1 MDDEQGRYIMPN
13 WCENRVV
20 ITGDVK
26 VLTAIKE
33 AADRGGLLEHLAPIG
48 EYDYGVANSTW
59 NTKWEVHDV
68 EVSLFEDGKTSN
80 LHLGFDSAWG
90 PPTGAYD
97 IGSDR
102 LGISIEA
109 SYYES
114 GIGFIGEYDSTL
126 DINNTYSVE
135 FNNDDWKDSIPTELI
150 EEFDLDGEYVCYQE
164 WQEEND
170 E

>member
-1 MDDEQGRYIMPN
+1 MPN

-26 VLTAIKE
+26 VLTAVKE

-48 EYDYGVANSTW
+48 EYDYDVANNTW
-59 NTKWEVHDV
+59 NTKWEVDV
-68 EVSLFEDGKTSN
+68 QHVSLFPDGYEDGKTAV
-80 LHLGFDSAWG
+80 LHLGFDSAWS

-97 IGSDR
+97 IGSDK

-109 SYYES
+109 SYYEP
-114 GIGFIGEYDSTL
+114 GIGYIGEYDSAL
-126 DINNTYSVE
+126 DVNECYSVE
-135 FNNDDWKDSIPTELI
+135 FKNEDWKDSIPTELI

-164 WQEEND
+164 WQEETNA
-170 E
+170 

>member
-1 MDDEQGRYIMPN
+1 MDVKQRRYVMPN
-13 WCENRVV
+13 WCENRVI

-48 EYDYGVANSTW
+48 EYDYGVACTEW

-68 EVSLFEDGKTSN
+68 EANLFEDGNTSN
-80 LHLGFDSAWG
+80 LHLGFQSAWS

-97 IGSDR
+97 TGADR
-102 LGISIEA
+102 LKINVEA
-109 SYYES
+109 SFYEP
-114 GIGFIGEYDSTL
+114 GMCYIGEYDSAL

-135 FNNDDWKDSIPTELI
+135 FSNEDWKESIPTELI
-150 EEFDLDGEYVCYQE
+150 EEFDLDGEYTYYQE

>member
-1 MDDEQGRYIMPN
+1 MPN
-13 WCENRVV
+13 WCENRVI

-26 VLTAIKE
+26 VLSAIKE
-33 AADRGGLLEHLAPIG
+33 AADRGGLLEHLAPILDASG
-48 EYDYGVANSTW
+48 NITGDYDYGVANSTW
-59 NTKWEVHDV
+59 NTKWEVDV
-68 EVSLFEDGKTSN
+68 QHVSLFEDGKTSN

-135 FNNDDWKDSIPTELI
+135 FNNEDWKDSIPTELI